1 MLSHRHTFVQRRFF
15 THRYSYKKDFC
26 TDTFTEG
33 GFYTQVLL
41 KTRTHLG
48 KRYSYMGEA
57 GNTIWGRVQTIW
69 ESGFHPLCFYREV
82 RLHTSAST
90 QGVVFTQRWF
100 DAERWFYKGML
111 LLTGAL
117 TQRYFQHRDACT
129 HGCFKIQILLQR
141 DGFAKRNF

>member
-57 GNTIWGRVQTIW
+57 GNTIWGRVQAIW
-69 ESGFHPLCFYREV
+69 ESSFQPFCFYREM
-82 RLHTSAST
+82 RLHTRAST
-90 QGVVFTQRWF
+90 QGGAFTQRVVYA
-100 DAERWFYKGML
+100 DR
-111 LLTGAL
+111 
-117 TQRYFQHRDACT
+117 
-129 HGCFKIQILLQR
+129 
-141 DGFAKRNF
+141 